1 MGRVI
6 KVEPLGSSFQLTEDF
21 TETKLNMLN

>member
-6 KVEPLGSSFQLTEDF
+6 KTKPLGSSFQLTEDF
-21 TETKLNMLN
+21 TEAKLNMLN